1 MGMDGP
7 ALTREYYRSIDADDY
22 ETLASLLA
30 EGFVHERPDRTL
42 SGRDRFVEFMRE
54 ERPETDTEHVLD
66 AVYSTDKGGRVAAE
80 GRLLRADGEVW
91 FGFVDTFDIDEKTIA
106 DIRTYTDEHPL

>member
-1 MGMDGP
+1 MDGP

-30 EGFVHERPDRTL
+30 EEFVHERPDRTL
-42 SGRDRFVEFMRE
+42 SGRERFVQFMRE
-54 ERPETDTEHVLD
+54 ERPETDTEHVID
-66 AVYSTDKGGRVAAE
+66 SVYRTEDGGRVAAE
-80 GRLLRADGEVW
+80 GRLLRADGETW
-91 FGFVDTFDIDEKTIA
+91 FGFVDTFDIDGETIA